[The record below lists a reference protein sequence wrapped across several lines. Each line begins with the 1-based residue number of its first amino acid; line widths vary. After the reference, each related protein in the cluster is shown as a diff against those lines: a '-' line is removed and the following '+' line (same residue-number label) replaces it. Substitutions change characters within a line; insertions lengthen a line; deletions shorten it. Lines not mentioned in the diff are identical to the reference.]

1 MKRAL
6 LYLRVSTSKQDEG
19 YSIPMQRDRLVSYCK
34 AMGWAVAGVYVDP
47 GFSGSTLERPG
58 MVSLINAVNEGRGD
72 VVLVY
77 KLDRLSRSQRDVL
90 YVLEDIFEPRGVSF
104 VSMQESFDTSSVYG
118 KAMLGILSVFAQM
131 ERQVITERT
140 MMGRAGRAEKG
151 YFHGGGTDPIGYD
164 YIDGELR
171 INDEEAEQVRMVYQL
186 FADGYTVTE
195 ITRRMDGYQTKHGG
209 WSHTSTVGN
218 VLDNPL
224 YAGTI
229 HFDGVTGDGRHEP
242 IVSKEL
248 NSRVKV
254 RRERLRR
261 AEASGDSS
269 YLLTG
274 MIYCAGCGARYFP
287 NKRPNGR
294 VVYSCHSR
302 AKKNRKMVK
311 DENCK
316 APHIPVEE
324 LDAMVEEKLLW
335 LASDLRR
342 VDSIAKKRA
351 AQEGGKVADSM
362 SEEVKRLDNEINN
375 LMDLLQRD
383 SLVSVGE
390 IAERLESAHAK
401 RTELLPVD
409 HAPKSYD
416 IEVTKMILRE
426 VRASWDVVGLRG
438 RRAFLLQ
445 LVDEIRIDV
454 GVIDIQWSI

>member
-171 INDEEAEQVRMVYQL
+171 INEEEAEQVRMVYQL

-195 ITRRMDGYQTKHGG
+195 ITRRMDGYHTKHGG

-229 HFDGVTGDGRHEP
+229 HFDGVIGNGRHEP
-242 IVSKEL
+242 IVSQEL

-261 AEASGDSS
+261 AEASGDSV

-302 AKKNRKMVK
+302 AKKNRKMVR

-335 LASDLRR
+335 LADDLRR

-351 AQEGGKVADSM
+351 AQEGGKVADST
-362 SEEVKRLDNEINN
+362 SEEIKRLDNEIND

-390 IAERLESAHAK
+390 IADRLEIAHAK
-401 RTELLPVD
+401 RTELLPVA

-416 IEVTKMILRE
+416 MEVTKMILRD
-426 VRASWDVVGLRG
+426 VRASWDMVGLRG

-445 LVDEIRIDV
+445 LVDEIRIDA
-454 GVIDIQWSI
+454 GVMDIVWSI